1 MPYTSGQLIGKCQ
14 SVIKKC
20 KGIAFGS
27 QNYRPAYKLKETVM
41 DWAGTT
47 IYLGVVMQSSL
58 KFDQHIAFKKD
69 IASKTLGAI
78 KYILKQS
85 PQEGRLLAYTSLY
98 RPILEYT
105 DTVWDPTLAKEV
117 EYLEML
123 QHRAA

>member
-1 MPYTSGQLIGKCQ
+1 MLFNN
-14 SVIKKC
+14 KKC
-20 KGIAFGS
+20 KVIAFGS
-27 QNYRPAYKLKETVM
+27 QNYRPTYKLGEAVI
-41 DWAGTT
+41 DWPDT
-47 IYLGVVMQSSL
+47 ITYLGVVIESNF
-58 KFDQHIAFKKD
+58 KYDQHIAFKKD
-69 IASKTLGAI
+69 IALKTLGAI

-98 RPILEYT
+98 RPILKYT